1 MVDRHPRG
9 DRTPSVGS
17 SLLLEARI
25 ATTVMLL
32 ETSGPRSVDRM
43 PVARSSVGKAVGKVV
58 GKVVAVLIF
67 PGTIAHP
74 LLN

>member
-1 MVDRHPRG
+1 
-9 DRTPSVGS
+9 
-17 SLLLEARI
+17 
-25 ATTVMLL
+25 MLL